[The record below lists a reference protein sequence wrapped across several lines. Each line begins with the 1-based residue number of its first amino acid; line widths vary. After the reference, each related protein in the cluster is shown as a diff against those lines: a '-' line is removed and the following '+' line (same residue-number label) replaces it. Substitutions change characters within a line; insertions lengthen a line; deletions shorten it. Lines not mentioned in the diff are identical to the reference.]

1 VTIGGWPVHPLHP
14 LEGPPVTPDLSLV
27 RLALDVAN
35 DLDDR
40 QQPALAGLLRRLARA
55 VIEPARPVARCG
67 WCHTP
72 LTGRQT
78 VWCQD
83 RCRKAALRARSLK
96 SAS

>member
-1 VTIGGWPVHPLHP
+1 MSG
-14 LEGPPVTPDLSLV
+14 PDLSLV

-40 QQPALAGLLRRLARA
+40 QQPTLAGLLRRLARA
-55 VIEPARPVARCG
+55 VIELPAPVDRCG

-78 VWCQD
+78 RWCSNSH
-83 RCRKAALRARSLK
+83 RKAAMRARSLK
-96 SAS
+96 STA

>member
-1 VTIGGWPVHPLHP
+1 MSG
-14 LEGPPVTPDLSLV
+14 PDLSLV

-55 VIEPARPVARCG
+55 VIEPPAPVDRCG
-67 WCHTP
+67 WCGIP
-72 LTGRQT
+72 LSGRQT
-78 VWCQD
+78 RWCSD
-83 RCRKAALRARSLK
+83 PHRKAALRARSSQ